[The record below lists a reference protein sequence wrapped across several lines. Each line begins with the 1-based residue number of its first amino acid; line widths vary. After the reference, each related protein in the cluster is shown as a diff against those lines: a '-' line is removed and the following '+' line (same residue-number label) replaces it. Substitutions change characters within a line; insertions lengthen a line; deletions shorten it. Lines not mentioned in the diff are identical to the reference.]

1 MGQEV
6 KGGEELGARV
16 CRAVRVHEAAGACD
30 LQDVPV
36 AGHVGAEEGR
46 ELGAELGRLPLQLAD
61 LAAHLKDH
69 GRVGL
74 GDEEEGGRRRR
85 RVGIAE
91 HGPEVDGVGQLEGGD
106 CLGAQAAL
114 ED

>member
-61 LAAHLKDH
+61 LAAHLEDH

-74 GDEEEGGRRRR
+74 GDEEEGGRRWH

-91 HGPEVDGVGQLEGGD
+91 RVYAVQHIKKYENTYYNKKKF
-106 CLGAQAAL
+106 
-114 ED
+114 